1 MPLVRSITSE
11 IRERGGRLAV
21 LEAERLAHTVSPSM
35 LRLCDAEI
43 ATQRRE
49 IRRAESELEKLA
61 CYILSWNP
69 FTVRIDV
76 VVQGEPR
83 SMMWTQD
90 P

>member
-1 MPLVRSITSE
+1 MPLVRSITS
-11 IRERGGRLAV
+11 
-21 LEAERLAHTVSPSM
+21 
-35 LRLCDAEI
+35 
-43 ATQRRE
+43 E